1 MTNTLHSSSQE
12 SSKHPISLD
21 SFLSTEESK
30 LLDLVAMSSLT
41 EEKKYILEYII
52 IPSVKDNV
60 EKVLK

>member
-1 MTNTLHSSSQE
+1 MKNTTHLNEQE
-12 SSKHPISLD
+12 PSKHPVSLET
-21 SFLSTEESK
+21 FLSTEESK

-41 EEKKYILEYII
+41 EDKKYILEYII

>member
-1 MTNTLHSSSQE
+1 MKNTTHLNEQE
-12 SSKHPISLD
+12 PSKHTVSLET
-21 SFLSTEESK
+21 FLSTEESK